1 MAKSKSITVKDIR
14 AHLFIGIIGN
24 HVELVYHD
32 DYENGSGLGA
42 ALSSI
47 MEEDDKLMGIVSAAL
62 LTALEAKEKKA
73 NWERVKF
80 PKKEKDISKTA
91 KKPVKKPT
99 KVVNK
104 K

>member
-1 MAKSKSITVKDIR
+1 MAQSKKITVKDIR

-32 DYENGSGLGA
+32 DYENGAGLGA
-42 ALSSI
+42 AITSLL
-47 MEEDDKLMGIVSAAL
+47 EEDEKLFGIFSAAF
-62 LTALEAKEKKA
+62 LTVLQSKEKHS
-73 NWERVKF
+73 
-80 PKKEKDISKTA
+80 SKTA

-99 KVVNK
+99 KAVNK